1 LALVVFSGRLE
12 QLTGQRN
19 FVASSLR
26 FRELLDELV
35 LEFSALDVQI
45 LTEMAVAIDGE
56 IIHTPYLETFT
67 ERSEIHFIH
76 KISGG

>member
-1 LALVVFSGRLE
+1 MVFSSRLE
-12 QLTGQRN
+12 VLTGQKN
-19 FVASSLR
+19 FVANSLR

-35 LEFSALDVQI
+35 SEFSAVDTKV

-67 ERSEIHFIH
+67 EKSEIHFIH
-76 KISGG
+76 KITGG

>member
-1 LALVVFSGRLE
+1 MALVVFSGRLE
-12 QLTGQRN
+12 ELTGQKT

-26 FRELLDELV
+26 YRELLDELV
-35 LEFSALDVQI
+35 SEFSALDTKV

-67 ERSEIHFIH
+67 ESSEIHFIH

>member
-1 LALVVFSGRLE
+1 MALVVFSGRLE
-12 QLTGQRN
+12 ELTGQRS

-35 LEFSALDVQI
+35 LEFSALDIQI

>member
-1 LALVVFSGRLE
+1 MALIVFSGPLE
-12 QLTGQRN
+12 ELTGQKK
-19 FVASSLR
+19 FVSKSLR

-35 LEFSALDVQI
+35 IEFSSLDLKV
-45 LTEMAVAIDGE
+45 LTDMAVAIDGE

-67 ERSEIHFIH
+67 EGSEIHFIH